1 MMTREAV
8 SGFRFQ
14 VSGFIRKTVEE
25 NRLSTQLL
33 TSAAKNLLERMF
45 FVFFLKRETWDLKR
59 SFLSLT

>member
-1 MMTREAV
+1 MYDDKKG
-8 SGFRFQ
+8 GFRFQ

>member
-1 MMTREAV
+1 MYDDKIG
-8 SGFRFQ
+8 GFRFQ